1 LPDVLETALR
11 PLIAALNRQI
21 QAKSPA
27 RDICKTLHGRS
38 MVIRIRDT
46 ALSACLEVGNDG
58 FVLSSDN
65 PDEPD
70 VAISGSLLNLL
81 QLGRSGSE
89 DLFRGG
95 GVHMAGDAHIAQQF
109 QKLLKLARP
118 EPEEELSRLVGD
130 VAAHGL
136 GDLARGFGRW
146 SRNAKQSLSQN
157 VTEYLQEEIEVL
169 PRRYDVERFRTQV
182 EILRDDVA
190 RFEAKLRQLE
200 SRANEKGNN

>member
-1 LPDVLETALR
+1 MA
-11 PLIAALNRQI
+11 
-21 QAKSPA
+21 
-27 RDICKTLHGRS
+27 
-38 MVIRIRDT
+38 IRVRDT
-46 ALSACLEVGNDG
+46 ALSACLEVDSEGISLG
-58 FVLSSDN
+58 RVI

-70 VAISGSLLNLL
+70 VAITGSLLTLL

-95 GVHMAGDAHIAQQF
+95 GVHMVGDAHLAQQF

-130 VAAHGL
+130 VAAHGI

-146 SRNAKQSLSQN
+146 SRNARQSLSQN
-157 VTEYLQEEIEVL
+157 VTEYLQEESEVL

-190 RFEAKLRQLE
+190 RFEARLRQFE
-200 SRANEKGNN
+200 SRMHERGEN

>member
-1 LPDVLETALR
+1 MLETALR
-11 PLIAALNRQI
+11 PLIAVLNRQI
-21 QAKSPA
+21 KAKSPA
-27 RDICKTLHGRS
+27 RDICKNLQGKS
-38 MVIRIRDT
+38 MAIRVRDT

-58 FVLSSDN
+58 IALRGDI

-70 VAISGSLLNLL
+70 VAITGSLLTLL
-81 QLGRSGSE
+81 ELGRSGSE

-130 VAAHGL
+130 VAAHGI

-146 SRNAKQSLSQN
+146 SRNAKKSLSQN
-157 VTEYLQEEIEVL
+157 VTEYLQEESEVL
-169 PRRYDVERFRTQV
+169 PRRYDVERFRTRV
-182 EILRDDVA
+182 EVLRDDVA
-190 RFEAKLRQLE
+190 RFEARLRQFE
-200 SRANEKGNN
+200 ARTHEKGSG

>member
-1 LPDVLETALR
+1 MLETALR

-21 QAKSPA
+21 KAKSPA
-27 RDICKTLHGRS
+27 RDICKNLQGKS
-38 MVIRIRDT
+38 MAIRVRDT
-46 ALSACLEVGNDG
+46 ALAVSLEAGNDG
-58 FVLSSDN
+58 LSLSSDI

-70 VAISGSLLNLL
+70 VAISGSLLTLL

-95 GVHMAGDAHIAQQF
+95 GVHMVGDAHIAQQF

-136 GDLARGFGRW
+136 GELARGFGRW
-146 SRNAKQSLSQN
+146 SRNARQSLSQN
-157 VTEYLQEEIEVL
+157 VTEYLQEESEVL

-190 RFEAKLRQLE
+190 RFEARLRQFE
-200 SRANEKGNN
+200 SRTHEKGNS

>member
-1 LPDVLETALR
+1 MLETDLR

-21 QAKSPA
+21 KAKSPA
-27 RDICKTLHGRS
+27 RDICKNLQGKS
-38 MVIRIRDT
+38 MAIRVRDT
-46 ALSACLEVGNDG
+46 ALAVSLEAGNDG
-58 FVLSSDN
+58 LSLSSDI

-70 VAISGSLLNLL
+70 VAISGSLLTLL

-95 GVHMAGDAHIAQQF
+95 GVHMVGDAHIAQQF

-130 VAAHGL
+130 AAAHGL
-136 GDLARGFGRW
+136 GELARGFGRW
-146 SRNAKQSLSQN
+146 SRNARQSLSQN
-157 VTEYLQEEIEVL
+157 VTEYLQEESEVL

-190 RFEAKLRQLE
+190 RFEARLRQFE
-200 SRANEKGNN
+200 SRTHEKGNS

>member
-1 LPDVLETALR
+1 MLDTALR

-21 QAKSPA
+21 KAKSPA
-27 RDICKTLHGRS
+27 RDLCKSLHGKS
-38 MVIRIRDT
+38 MAIRVRDT
-46 ALSACLEVGNDG
+46 ALSACLEVDSEGISLG
-58 FVLSSDN
+58 RVI

-70 VAISGSLLNLL
+70 VAITGSLLTLL

-95 GVHMAGDAHIAQQF
+95 GVHMVGDAHLAQQF

-130 VAAHGL
+130 VAAHGI

-146 SRNAKQSLSQN
+146 SRNARQSLSQN
-157 VTEYLQEEIEVL
+157 VTEYLQEESEVL

-190 RFEAKLRQLE
+190 RFEARLRQFE
-200 SRANEKGNN
+200 SRVHERGEN